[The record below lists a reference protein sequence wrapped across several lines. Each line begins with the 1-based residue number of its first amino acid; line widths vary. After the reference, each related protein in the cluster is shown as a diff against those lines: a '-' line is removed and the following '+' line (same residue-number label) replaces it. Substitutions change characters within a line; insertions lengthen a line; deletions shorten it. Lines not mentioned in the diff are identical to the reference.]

1 MVCLFI
7 LLTVSFEEQMLKT
20 LMKYN
25 LSLFK
30 MDVSFS
36 ILCKKYQRT
45 QGYKDFLLCHLWK
58 LYNFRLYM

>member
-25 LSLFK
+25 LSFFK

-36 ILCKKYQRT
+36 ILCKKY
-45 QGYKDFLLCHLWK
+45 
-58 LYNFRLYM
+58 